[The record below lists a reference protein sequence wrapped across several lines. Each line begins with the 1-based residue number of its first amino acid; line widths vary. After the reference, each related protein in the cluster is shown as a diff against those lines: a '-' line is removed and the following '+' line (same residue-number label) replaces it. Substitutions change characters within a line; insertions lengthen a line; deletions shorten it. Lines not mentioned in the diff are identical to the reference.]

1 MMRIMGIAPY
11 RYLPARQGG
20 EIFIASFAAS
30 LSRFCQLTV
39 TSVNTNQPIEGLGYE
54 LWPLF
59 SNSRLRYISPA
70 CCRKLV
76 KAVREKNIQL
86 LYIEHPYMGWMA
98 IWIQA
103 LTRRGYIV
111 HSHNIESGRWRSLH
125 KWWWP
130 ILHAYEKW
138 VHRKAQHSFFISQDD
153 ADTAIRLYGLKPE
166 RVSVAPYGVS
176 AAPLPT
182 DRNTLRAQISARHK
196 VAAESTLYYFNGA
209 LGYLPNQQAVLR
221 IIHEIDPLLEKAAG
235 VSYAILISGKGLPE
249 DIITKIAAT
258 NGRIIYTGFVDNPA
272 EYLAAA
278 DIFINPVLEGGG
290 VKTKVLEAL
299 AAHKTV
305 VSTVSGAIG
314 VNPAISGNK
323 LKVVADGDWQ
333 QFVALM
339 QQREDID
346 TPTPPSFFAYHAQ
359 ERIAR
364 EAIAIMEKIV
374 SADA

>member
-1 MMRIMGIAPY
+1 MGIAPY

-30 LSRFCQLTV
+30 LSRFCQLTIA
-39 TSVNTNQPIEGLGYE
+39 SVNTNQPAEGLGYE

-59 SNSRLRYISPA
+59 SDSRLRYISPA
-70 CCRKLV
+70 YCRKLV
-76 KAVREKNIQL
+76 KAVRERNMQL

-111 HSHNIESGRWRSLH
+111 HSHNIESSRWRSLH

-153 ADTAIRLYGLKPE
+153 ADAAVRLYGLNPE
-166 RVSVAPYGVS
+166 RVSIAPYGVS
-176 AAPLPT
+176 PAPPLP
-182 DRNTLRAQISARHK
+182 DRNALRAQISARHQ
-196 VAAESTLYYFNGA
+196 VAAGATLYYFNGA
-209 LGYLPNQQAVLR
+209 LAYLPNQQAVLR
-221 IIHEIDPLLEKAAG
+221 IIHEIAPLLEKAAG
-235 VSYAILISGKGLPE
+235 FPYAILISGKGLPE
-249 DIITKIAAT
+249 DIVTKIAAT
-258 NGRIIYTGFVDNPA
+258 NGRIIYTGFVDSPA

-314 VNPAISGNK
+314 VNPAICGNK

-339 QQREDID
+339 QQREDIN
-346 TPTPPSFFAYHAQ
+346 TPTPPSFFAYHEQ

-364 EAIAIMEKIV
+364 EAIAIMEKIA
-374 SADA
+374 SPQD